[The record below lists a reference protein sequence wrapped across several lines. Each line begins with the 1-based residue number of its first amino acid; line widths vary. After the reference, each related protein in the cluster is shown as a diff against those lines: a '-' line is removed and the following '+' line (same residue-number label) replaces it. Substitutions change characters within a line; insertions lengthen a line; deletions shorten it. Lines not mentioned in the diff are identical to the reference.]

1 MIGSSALRDCS
12 RRASTALRLAPLRRD
27 AAGLR
32 RRRREQRHGQEQA
45 EEDAGAHPEQFA
57 MAGGIP

>member
-12 RRASTALRLAPLRRD
+12 RRAWTARASRRC
-27 AAGLR
+27 AAMLLGLR
-32 RRRREQRHGQEQA
+32 RYRREQRHGQEQA

-57 MAGGIP
+57 TTRVIP